1 MTRTMIIVNEII
13 REIAKMINNVG
24 AGTLE
29 KTIDYADVMKRY
41 DVGLNTARAILKIV
55 EKKLIEMG
63 VDAKFERGKLWFKIE
78 KEDLKSVKNHGQ
90 R

>member
-1 MTRTMIIVNEII
+1 MIIVNEIL
-13 REIAKMINNVG
+13 REIAKTINNVG

-29 KTIDYADVMKRY
+29 KTIDYSDVMKNY

-63 VDAKFERGKLWFKIE
+63 VDAKYDRGKLWFRIE
-78 KEDLKSVKNHGQ
+78 KEDLKNKK
-90 R
+90 

>member
-1 MTRTMIIVNEII
+1 MIIVNEII